1 MLATT
6 SDNQKTIAI
15 IPARGGSKGIPKKN
29 LAPIDGIPMLAYT
42 IRAGMAVDRIDSVL
56 VSTDNEEI
64 AAVALKEGAAVIRRP
79 EELAQDNSPTE
90 PCVLHAMEKWE
101 EAEGISLDWVVLLQ
115 PTAPL
120 RDSSDI
126 QGAFKILDDSGA
138 DCVLSVMERRE
149 FHWEKEGLLGTPKWD
164 IDNRPRRQE
173 LRPDLIENGAIYI
186 SKANLYRDQGNR
198 LGGKIALYEMPLERS
213 IDVDE
218 PFDLWLVE
226 GYLRYQKDREEGKP

>member
-1 MLATT
+1 MTDTT
-6 SDNQKTIAI
+6 SPRTIAI

-29 LAPIDGIPMLAYT
+29 LALIDGVPLVAYT
-42 IRAGMAVDRIDSVL
+42 IRAALGVDQIEDVL
-56 VSTDNEEI
+56 VSTDDEEI
-64 AAVALKEGAAVIRRP
+64 AAVALKEGASVIRRP
-79 EELAQDNSPTE
+79 EELARDDSPTE

-101 EAEGISLDWVVLLQ
+101 ETEGVLLDWVVLLQ

-120 RDSSDI
+120 RDSTDI
-126 QGAFKILDDSGA
+126 ANAFKILEKSGA
-138 DCVLSVMERRE
+138 DCILSVMERRE
-149 FHWEKEGLLGTPKWD
+149 FHWEREGDFGVAQWD
-164 IDNRPRRQE
+164 IDHPPRRQE

-186 SKANLYRDQGNR
+186 SRADLYRKRGNR

-226 GYLRYQKDREEGKP
+226 STLRYKKQSGEG

>member
-1 MLATT
+1 MAL
-6 SDNQKTIAI
+6 IE
-15 IPARGGSKGIPKKN
+15 GV
-29 LAPIDGIPMLAYT
+29 PMLAYT
-42 IRAGMAVDRIDSVL
+42 IRAALGVERIKAVL
-56 VSTDNEEI
+56 VTTDDEEI
-64 AAVALKEGAAVIRRP
+64 AAVALREGAAVIRRP
-79 EELAQDNSPTE
+79 AELALDTSPTE

-126 QGAFKILDDSGA
+126 AGAFTILDNSGA

-149 FHWEKEGLLGTPKWD
+149 FHWVREGDFGAPRWD

-186 SKANLYRDQGNR
+186 SRADLYRTKGNR

-218 PFDLWLVE
+218 SFDLWLVDA
-226 GYLRYQKDREEGKP
+226 YLRYKKTMEEGRS